1 MEKSI
6 DVLGLGLSTI
16 DILTPVSHL
25 PVSNEVFEISGIS
38 IQGGGP
44 VATALAALG
53 RLGARTAYLG
63 TVAGDNWGKM
73 ILDDFENYGVST
85 NHINQI
91 KEAQSPVSIILVEE
105 NGNRSILYE
114 KGLLPELNPAF
125 VSENLVNQA
134 RILHLDGS
142 HPEAALK
149 AARIAKISDTLVSLD
164 GGAGEGIW
172 AGMTELLPFVDILI
186 VARQFAFRQTGFD
199 NPVKAGSELLKYGAK
214 LVVITDGELG
224 CWYWDKKNHF
234 HQPAFKVMVQDTT
247 GAGDTF
253 HGAYLYGY
261 LQDWLPEETVVF
273 ASAVAALKC
282 AHPGGRIGIPTLH
295 QTVEF
300 LQRNNYEN
308 FKEQL

>member
-1 MEKSI
+1 MEKSL

-25 PVSNEVFEISGIS
+25 PSCNEVFEISGIT

-53 RLGARTAYLG
+53 RLGTKTAYLG
-63 TVAGDNWGKM
+63 TVAKDNWGQM
-73 ILDDFENYGVST
+73 ILEDFENYGVIT
-85 NHINQI
+85 NLIEHID
-91 KEAQSPVSIILVEE
+91 EAQSPVSVILVEE

-114 KGLLPELNPAF
+114 KGLIPELNPDH
-125 VSENLVNQA
+125 VSPNMISAA

-142 HPEAALK
+142 HPQAALK
-149 AARIAKISDTLVSLD
+149 AANIAHHTDTLVSMD

-186 VARQFAFRQTGFD
+186 VARQFAFRQTGFE
-199 NPVKAGSELLKYGAK
+199 NPVKAGPELLKHGAQV
-214 LVVITDGELG
+214 VVITDGELG
-224 CWYWDKKNHF
+224 CWYWDNKIQF
-234 HQPAFKVMVQDTT
+234 HQPAFKVKVQDTT

-261 LQDWLPEETVVF
+261 LQGWAPEKTAIF

-282 AHPGGRIGIPTLH
+282 THPGGRKGIPTLH
-295 QTVEF
+295 QTYEF
-300 LQRNNYEN
+300 LQSNNYEN

>member
-25 PVSNEVFEISGIS
+25 PVSNEVFEIRGIS

-44 VATALAALG
+44 VATALTALG
-53 RLGARTAYLG
+53 RLGASTTYLG
-63 TVAGDNWGKM
+63 TVARDHWGKM
-73 ILDDFENYGVST
+73 ILDDFENYGVGT
-85 NHINQI
+85 KHIHQI
-91 KEAQSPVSIILVEE
+91 NGAQSPVSIILVQE

-114 KGLLPELNPAF
+114 KGLLPELDPAF
-125 VSENLVNQA
+125 VLQDLVAQT

-142 HPEAALK
+142 HPEAAIK
-149 AARIAKISDTLVSLD
+149 AAKIAKKSNTLVSLD

-186 VARQFAFRQTGFD
+186 VANQFAFRQTGFED
-199 NPVKAGSELLKYGAK
+199 PIKAGPELLKHGAQ

-224 CWYWDKKNHF
+224 CWYWDKNMHF

-253 HGAYLYGY
+253 HGAFLYGF
-261 LQDWLPEETVVF
+261 LQDWSPEETIVF

-282 AHPGGRIGIPTLH
+282 AHPGGRKGIPTLQ
-295 QTVEF
+295 QTFEF
-300 LQRNNYEN
+300 LLRNNYEN
-308 FKEQL
+308 FKEQ